1 MQNAS
6 TQMQIFSGI
15 TVRCTKPGT
24 CKVFCVSILQY
35 SVNIAQLEA
44 GGVSKGQN
52 MHLYRKRKKCRRP
65 YLRSAAC
72 SPAVA
77 AAIADLGGLQEPL

>member
-1 MQNAS
+1 MHKNAQNPALA
-6 TQMQIFSGI
+6 
-15 TVRCTKPGT
+15 K
-24 CKVFCVSILQY
+24 Y
-35 SVNIAQLEA
+35 SVYLYCNTVSTSHRTAEA